1 MHRIASQMLQ
11 LSRRKAETVKQILE
25 KADRP
30 RAVCATKTP
39 MGWLALADQ
48 MLHRGHDGDVRVVLF
63 RWSFENDQLSV
74 RHESRDELL
83 RARKARVLLDVCD
96 EGSRVAL
103 LPNSVVLL
111 HPLVHAWRHLLT
123 WGHDERIKLT
133 GAMSESLCAP
143 ALLKASLPHA

>member
-1 MHRIASQMLQ
+1 MHARQAIEKKRPQGREVHRIASQMLQ
-11 LSRRKAETVKQILE
+11 LSHCKAEAVKQLLE

-30 RAVCATKTP
+30 RAVCLTKTP

-63 RWSFENDQLSV
+63 RWSFESDQLSV

-96 EGSRVAL
+96 ERSRVAL
-103 LPNSVVLL
+103 LPNSVVLFIRWYM
-111 HPLVHAWRHLLT
+111 PGVICLLGGT
-123 WGHDERIKLT
+123 TKG
-133 GAMSESLCAP
+133 
-143 ALLKASLPHA
+143 